1 MNGMKN
7 IAEHGKR
14 PLALRAKPVFFPMRK
29 KLSNFTPANRKK
41 QRSLRW

>member
-14 PLALRAKPVFFPMRK
+14 PLALRAKPIFFPDAEK
-29 KLSNFTPANRKK
+29 IE
-41 QRSLRW
+41 